1 MIPGRSCRLAC
12 YWSPEARWSEP
23 WASGVRKRAQRKA
36 QGSKGRCNV
45 ERLKQYTHLHQ
56 WVPARYNRYRN
67 EEGITEAGGQVLFV
81 QNYHAPHYPLTMHR
95 QSVSN
100 ATHIVSSQPLN
111 GTKTQNLLKSS
122 SRTKRYVVKPEW
134 VVDSISAG
142 RRLQEERYKL
152 TRGVA

>member
-1 MIPGRSCRLAC
+1 MSSVLSNTRIYINGYLRGTTDI
-12 YWSPEARWSEP
+12 EM
-23 WASGVRKRAQRKA
+23 KR
-36 QGSKGRCNV
+36 V
-45 ERLKQYTHLHQ
+45 
-56 WVPARYNRYRN
+56 
-67 EEGITEAGGQVLFV
+67 ITEAGGQVLFV